1 MLHTTIINEMSELR
15 APPQWIYDTEYLVFS
30 SGGTLGYSYLGCLL
44 ELDNAFQKQDRN
56 LYRQIKGAAGCSIGA
71 SYALFVVLGIRQ
83 TQLWREV
90 MNIDTTQL
98 TDSLNVHNL
107 TEMYG
112 LNDKMYMQQ
121 KIYDLLERHTG
132 NGNIT
137 FAELYRQTEKVL
149 VCSTVNV
156 SKAQAE
162 YHSHLTT
169 PHFRVVDSIC
179 ASMSVPV
186 IFTPSIINGDLYV
199 DGALMANLPF
209 TLFPIEKTFI
219 LHLLVSLPDISTLTN
234 YIRRTILLAQSN
246 IDEITM
252 QTLPLE
258 HRKRR
263 LIIRLSGVHGLDFH
277 ITYEQK
283 IALVQEGAKI
293 IMRFL
298 NPRLLVAECMKLLA
312 STLFMMHRDDRA
324 QSLDEDLSKTTIS
337 SPHHP
342 KGATPV
348 DPGVESEKTVL
359 AFEQSC
365 RVNDTQ
371 LQLKSIKEQ

>member
-1 MLHTTIINEMSELR
+1 MQHINEISELK
-15 APPQWIYDTEYLVFS
+15 APPSWIYDTEYLVFS

-56 LYRQIKGAAGCSIGA
+56 LYRQLKGAAGCSIGA

-90 MNIDTTQL
+90 MNNIDTTQL
-98 TDSLNVHNL
+98 TDTLNVGNL

-137 FAELYRQTEKVL
+137 FAELYRQTEKIL

-156 SKAQAE
+156 SQAQAE

-179 ASMSVPV
+179 ASMSIPV

-252 QTLPLE
+252 QTLPVE

-283 IALVQEGAKI
+283 MALVQEGAKT

-312 STLFMMHRDDRA
+312 STLFMMHKDD
-324 QSLDEDLSKTTIS
+324 LH
-337 SPHHP
+337 HHP
-342 KGATPV
+342 HPLTAATPV
-348 DPGVESEKTVL
+348 DPAIQSERTEP
-359 AFEQSC
+359 AADAS
-365 RVNDTQ
+365 DTQ
-371 LQLKSIKEQ
+371 AQ